1 MTCENPYFEVI
12 QGEDRF
18 VILRITVGKGGLPY
32 SLAGIT
38 DLRVKLRKAVG
49 GTLEKV
55 LGPDVAV
62 VDAALGKFS
71 LQLTQLDT
79 PQLLVGERLDFTVV
93 VNKGLRATT
102 ISSGITYTAVTPGSL
117 GNSIALVFDGVKTI
131 TQVVNAWNTANASN
145 QVGFTGGPGS
155 TVPSSGTVT
164 LSGGTNNKR
173 EINFERSITV
183 RKPSV

>member
-1 MTCENPYFEVI
+1 MTCQNAFFEVI

-18 VILRITVGKGGLPY
+18 IILRITVGKGGVPL
-32 SLAGIT
+32 SLAGVT
-38 DLRVKLRKAVG
+38 DLRIKFRKAVS

-55 LGPDVAV
+55 LGSGVEI
-62 VDAALGKFS
+62 VDAALGKYS

-93 VNKGLRATT
+93 VNKGLRATAT
-102 ISSGITYTAVTPGSL
+102 SSGITYTAVTPGSL

-131 TQVVNAWNTANASN
+131 TQVVTAWNTANASN
-145 QVGFTGGPGS
+145 QVGFTGGLGS

-173 EINFERSITV
+173 EINYERAITV